1 MINELLHDIA
11 ELENVVESIK
21 RVNKP
26 ETVVAIRTIDLM
38 IERKQDDGQDNSK
51 KEEPLSETITPTAS

>member
-1 MINELLHDIA
+1 MINELLHDIE

-26 ETVVAIRTIDLM
+26 ETMVAIRTIDLM
-38 IERKQDDGQDNSK
+38 IERKQAQVA
-51 KEEPLSETITPTAS
+51 EFERTASED

>member
-26 ETVVAIRTIDLM
+26 ETMVAIRTIDLM
-38 IERKQDDGQDNSK
+38 IERKQAQV
-51 KEEPLSETITPTAS
+51 EEFERNASED

>member
-11 ELENVVESIK
+11 ELEDIVENIK
-21 RVNKP
+21 RVDKP

-38 IERKQDDGQDNSK
+38 IERKQAQV
-51 KEEPLSETITPTAS
+51 EAFERTAHED

>member
-38 IERKQDDGQDNSK
+38 IERKPIRNRSSTK
-51 KEEPLSETITPTAS
+51 KRI

>member
-11 ELENVVESIK
+11 ELKSVVESIK

-26 ETVVAIRTIDLM
+26 ETVIAVRTIDLM
-38 IERKQDDGQDNSK
+38 IERKQAEIEAFERTMDEN
-51 KEEPLSETITPTAS
+51 

>member
-26 ETVVAIRTIDLM
+26 ETMVAIRTIDLM
-38 IERKQDDGQDNSK
+38 IERKQAQVA
-51 KEEPLSETITPTAS
+51 EFERTAGED

>member
-1 MINELLHDIA
+1 MLSIGELNMINELLHDIA
-11 ELENVVESIK
+11 ELEEVVESIK

-38 IERKQDDGQDNSK
+38 IERKQAQV
-51 KEEPLSETITPTAS
+51 EAFERTAYEN

>member
-21 RVNKP
+21 RVNKL
-26 ETVVAIRTIDLM
+26 ETMVAIRTIDLM
-38 IERKQDDGQDNSK
+38 IERKQAQVAEFEK
-51 KEEPLSETITPTAS
+51 TASED

>member
-38 IERKQDDGQDNSK
+38 IERKQAQV
-51 KEEPLSETITPTAS
+51 EEFESNASED